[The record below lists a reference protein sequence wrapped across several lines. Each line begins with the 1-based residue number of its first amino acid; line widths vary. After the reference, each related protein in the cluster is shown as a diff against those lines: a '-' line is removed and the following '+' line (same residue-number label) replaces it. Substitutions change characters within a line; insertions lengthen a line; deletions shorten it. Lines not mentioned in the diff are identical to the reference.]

1 MCRMERKRDD
11 VMEIEEVEV
20 RISDSFVITVRNHK
34 VYVYERAMI
43 GHTVVVVDLDE
54 RAVEVVDFYTTK
66 QLEVDPFH
74 PDS

>member
-1 MCRMERKRDD
+1 MNETD
-11 VMEIEEVEV
+11 VEI
-20 RISDSFVITVRNHK
+20 RIDDSFVITVRNNK

-66 QLEVDPFH
+66 ELEEDPFH
-74 PDS
+74 PEEKRDK